1 LRSGFRGARLLLRLP
16 RETPRA
22 APAQGGCLGSHIV
35 FIAMSE
41 PVVDST
47 ASARLTVTPSD
58 LADTLNLEPG
68 DSFPPVFATS
78 RMVGLMEVAAA
89 RVLGPHLGDGE
100 ASVGVSVDVVH
111 TAATPP
117 GATVTA
123 TARFLRREGKL
134 FLFEVSAVDNA
145 GEIGRGT
152 HKRAIVV
159 VERLLGGAARRRAP
173 A

>member
-1 LRSGFRGARLLLRLP
+1 
-16 RETPRA
+16 
-22 APAQGGCLGSHIV
+22 
-35 FIAMSE
+35 MSE
-41 PVVDST
+41 PTVDST
-47 ASARLTVTPSD
+47 ASAHLIVAPSD

-68 DSFPPVFATS
+68 DAFPPVFATS

-89 RVLGPHLGDGE
+89 RILRPHLREGE
-100 ASVGVSVDVVH
+100 ASVGVTVEVIH

-123 TARFLRREGKL
+123 TAKFVGRDGKL
-134 FLFEVSAVDNA
+134 FLFEVSAADNA

-152 HKRAIVV
+152 HKRAVV
-159 VERLLGGAARRRAP
+159 ATERLVAGAARRGAE

>member
-1 LRSGFRGARLLLRLP
+1 
-16 RETPRA
+16 
-22 APAQGGCLGSHIV
+22 
-35 FIAMSE
+35 MSE

-47 ASARLTVTPSD
+47 ASARLTVAHSD
-58 LADTLNLEPG
+58 LASTLNFEPG

-89 RVLGPHLGDGE
+89 RVLGPHLREGQ

-123 TARFLRREGKL
+123 TARFVGRDGKL
-134 FLFEVSAVDNA
+134 FLFEVSAADNA

-152 HKRAIVV
+152 HKRAVIST
-159 VERLLGGAARRRAP
+159 ERLVAGAALRGGQA
-173 A
+173 

>member
-1 LRSGFRGARLLLRLP
+1 
-16 RETPRA
+16 
-22 APAQGGCLGSHIV
+22 
-35 FIAMSE
+35 MSE
-41 PVVDST
+41 PTVDST
-47 ASARLTVTPSD
+47 ASARLTVGACD
-58 LADTLNLEPG
+58 LADTLNFEPG

-89 RVLGPHLGDGE
+89 RILSSHLREGE
-100 ASVGVSVDVVH
+100 VSVGVSVDVVH

-123 TARFLRREGKL
+123 TARFVAKEGKL
-134 FLFEVSAVDNA
+134 FLFEISAEDGG

-152 HKRAIVV
+152 HKRAIVSA
-159 VERLLGGAARRRAP
+159 ERLLAGAARRSAP